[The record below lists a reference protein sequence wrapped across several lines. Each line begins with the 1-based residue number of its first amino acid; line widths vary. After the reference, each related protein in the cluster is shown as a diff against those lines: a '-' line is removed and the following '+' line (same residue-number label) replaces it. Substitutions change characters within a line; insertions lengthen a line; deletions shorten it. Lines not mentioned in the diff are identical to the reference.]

1 MSQADSATPALRPG
15 DLVSARYRV
24 ERFLD
29 RIGAEESYAV
39 RAVEDG
45 RPLLLKLLIW
55 PGGTPELPQ
64 DELLDWK
71 SGVQRLASFRHP
83 SLSQTHALIPFDEEG
98 RTCLLREPVELE
110 GKTLPE
116 LLRSLGRPLRETEV
130 QDLASQIG
138 EALDAVHRLDL
149 LHLVLSPRRIV
160 VISDGD
166 NWRVKLTDVGL
177 YPKTLAA
184 RFAEPGYLAPEVLS
198 GQACDPRSDQFSLA
212 VILYEL
218 LAGQPAFVGA
228 PDEPR
233 EVVVQRVLAEDPLPL
248 LLSKRVELALQRALS
263 RSRGV
268 RFAHLRDFVAA
279 LGGSVSRFS
288 PPTEGRVAAL
298 PRRPESTWPRLWLPM
313 VQGALWAVCGLGLLL
328 GARKLL
334 FPKKPRTQP
343 PQIVAAPSIETE
355 TPDAGSPLAPDAG
368 MEVLLAKLPP
378 LRSASDTPIAAKT
391 ATATTTKPTSP
402 QIPKPQGPRP
412 QQIRRDGGIGA
423 GDELPPPPTVD
434 TPDPAASVQVDVSS
448 QDGKLTAVQESKL
461 RACLRL
467 VRRPAPP
474 YRVVLENI
482 SGTLYVSPRGT
493 SDEYQTSSDFRDCL
507 KLQISGIVIP
517 KVVTITGKAKVKTTP

>member
-1 MSQADSATPALRPG
+1 KEYQAPTALVDLSKPAYRLGVAEIRVGTQAHQIDVKVQADK
-15 DLVSARYRV
+15 
-24 ERFLD
+24 
-29 RIGAEESYAV
+29 ESYAV

-55 PGGTPELPQ
+55 PGGPPELPQ

-149 LHLVLSPRRIV
+149 LHLGLSPRRIV

-313 VQGALWAVCGLGLLL
+313 VQGALWAVCGLDFCSVR
-328 GARKLL
+328 ASFC
-334 FPKKPRTQP
+334 FPKSRGRSHRRSSPRRRLKPKHRTQARRSRRMRGWKCCWPSCRRCAAQAIHRLPPKQRLRQPPSRQVRRFPNRRDRDRNKSVAMAESAQATSCRRP
-343 PQIVAAPSIETE
+343 PQWT
-355 TPDAGSPLAPDAG
+355 
-368 MEVLLAKLPP
+368 
-378 LRSASDTPIAAKT
+378 RPI
-391 ATATTTKPTSP
+391 
-402 QIPKPQGPRP
+402 PRP
-412 QQIRRDGGIGA
+412 
-423 GDELPPPPTVD
+423 VCK
-434 TPDPAASVQVDVSS
+434 SM
-448 QDGKLTAVQESKL
+448 
-461 RACLRL
+461 
-467 VRRPAPP
+467 
-474 YRVVLENI
+474 
-482 SGTLYVSPRGT
+482 
-493 SDEYQTSSDFRDCL
+493 
-507 KLQISGIVIP
+507 
-517 KVVTITGKAKVKTTP
+517 